1 MPLTMNSHSAVLAQ
15 VLEAKVLV
23 FDFDGTLVDSNPIKR
38 RAFERCFET
47 FADKRQEILEFCCGN
62 PHIPRGEKF
71 RFVFERILH
80 RPYTAQMEA
89 QLHQQFEAQTTQQIV
104 EAPTIPGAE
113 RFLKTTQNTHRLFLL
128 SSTPHAIL
136 LEILR
141 QRGWQSHFDQIRGAP
156 VKKAGW
162 LKTLCRREG
171 LTPRQVLFF
180 GDTEEDAN
188 AATQAGCSFVS
199 VRNGWCGG
207 GDLFSIDDFEELLR

>member
-62 PHIPRGEKF
+62 PHIPRGAKF
-71 RFVFERILH
+71 RFVFEGILH
-80 RPYTAQMEA
+80 RPYTAQTEA

-113 RFLKTTQNTHRLFLL
+113 RFLKAVQNTHRLFLL
-128 SSTPHAIL
+128 SSTPHEIL
-136 LEILR
+136 LQILR
-141 QRGWQSHFDQIRGAP
+141 QRSWQSHFDQIQGAP
-156 VKKAGW
+156 VKKADW
-162 LKTLCRREG
+162 LKALCRREG
-171 LTPRQVLFF
+171 LAPQKVLFF
-180 GDTEEDAN
+180 GDTKEDAD
-188 AATQAGCSFVS
+188 AAIQASCSFVS
-199 VRNGWCGG
+199 VRNRLRGG
-207 GDLFSIDDFEELLR
+207 EHLFSIDDFEELLR